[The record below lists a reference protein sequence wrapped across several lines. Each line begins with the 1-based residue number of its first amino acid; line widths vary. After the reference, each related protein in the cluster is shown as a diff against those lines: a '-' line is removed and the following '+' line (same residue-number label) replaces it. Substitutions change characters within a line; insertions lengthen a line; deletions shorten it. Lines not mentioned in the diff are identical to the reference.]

1 MPDEPEVLGLQALM
15 LLHDARRKARVAAD
29 GSIILLADQE
39 RSLWDR
45 EEIDRG
51 VNLVRRALR
60 VRQPGPYQI
69 QAAISAVHAEARRA
83 DETDWREIAGLYCA
97 LAAHSPSPVV
107 ELNRAVAVAMAEGPA
122 AGLRLI
128 AALEAE
134 GALDDY
140 HLFHS
145 ARADLLQREGR
156 LAEAA
161 AAYERALALATNE
174 AEQSFLRKRL
184 ADVAKL

>member
-1 MPDEPEVLGLQALM
+1 
-15 LLHDARRKARVAAD
+15 
-29 GSIILLADQE
+29 
-39 RSLWDR
+39 
-45 EEIDRG
+45 
-51 VNLVRRALR
+51 
-60 VRQPGPYQI
+60 
-69 QAAISAVHAEARRA
+69 
-83 DETDWREIAGLYCA
+83 
-97 LAAHSPSPVV
+97 
-107 ELNRAVAVAMAEGPA
+107 MAEGPA

-134 GALDDY
+134 GSLDDY

-184 ADVAKL
+184 ANVAKL